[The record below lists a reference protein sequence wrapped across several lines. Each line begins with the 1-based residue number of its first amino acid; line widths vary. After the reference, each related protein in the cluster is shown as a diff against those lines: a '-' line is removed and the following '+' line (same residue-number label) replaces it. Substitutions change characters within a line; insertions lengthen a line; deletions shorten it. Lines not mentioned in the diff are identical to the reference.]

1 MFRKQF
7 CPICK
12 KHGRSE
18 AEYTSHNPR
27 EGNDETSRPLCPIL
41 LDLRCNR
48 CGGVGHIAAK
58 CPDKSCVFCNQPGHT
73 VYYCRNGSREE
84 IDEFLKQRNLDYE
97 ERKWRNN
104 NNNSRFEMRQERPNM
119 FGSQRPSFTNDER
132 VRRPYSDNRNMFDE
146 QRRPYSDNRNMFDEQ
161 RRSYSDNRPTYI
173 PNNTVFNNFTKFM
186 EEEET
191 AQEPIDDF
199 PKKEEIPSLG
209 KKEEFPSLGKK
220 EEFPSLG
227 KEKPASVPKMNFAGI
242 ASIMTEPAPK
252 PAPKPV
258 SCKKTEIHKSVSYD
272 ECADEDMDPDEYRD
286 RLFDSLVDEY
296 HNGSR
301 SASETWDM
309 AYKRITRTVDR
320 EVEAYEQKI
329 AYKNA
334 NNNDS
339 YHYNDND
346 DDDNW

>member
-1 MFRKQF
+1 
-7 CPICK
+7 
-12 KHGRSE
+12 
-18 AEYTSHNPR
+18 
-27 EGNDETSRPLCPIL
+27 
-41 LDLRCNR
+41 
-48 CGGVGHIAAK
+48 
-58 CPDKSCVFCNQPGHT
+58 VFCNQPGHT

-84 IDEFLKQRNLDYE
+84 IDEFLKQRNLNYE

-104 NNNSRFEMRQERPNM
+104 NNNSRFEMRQDRPNM
-119 FGSQRPSFTNDER
+119 FGSQKPSFTNDEQA
-132 VRRPYSDNRNMFDE
+132 RRPYSDNRNVFDE
-146 QRRPYSDNRNMFDEQ
+146 QRRPYV
-161 RRSYSDNRPTYI
+161 DNRPTYI

-191 AQEPIDDF
+191 TQEPIDNLPTKEEF
-199 PKKEEIPSLG
+199 PSLGKKEEFPSLGKKEEFPSLG

-252 PAPKPV
+252 PAPKPA

-272 ECADEDMDPDEYRD
+272 DYEDDDMDADEYRD
-286 RLFDSLVDEY
+286 RLFDKLVDEY

-329 AYKNA
+329 AAKNA
-334 NNNDS
+334 HNNDS
-339 YHYNDND
+339 YHYIQYYND
-346 DDDNW
+346 DDDDNNW

>member
-146 QRRPYSDNRNMFDEQ
+146 QRR
-161 RRSYSDNRPTYI
+161 SYSDNRPTYI

-209 KKEEFPSLGKK
+209 KKEEFPSLGK
-220 EEFPSLG
+220 
-227 KEKPASVPKMNFAGI
+227 EKPASVPKMNFAGI
-242 ASIMTEPAPK
+242 TSIMTEPAPK
-252 PAPKPV
+252 PASKPV
-258 SCKKTEIHKSVSYD
+258 SCKKTEINKSVSYV
-272 ECADEDMDPDEYRD
+272 DEDMDPDEYRD

-339 YHYNDND
+339 YHYNYNDND

>member
-119 FGSQRPSFTNDER
+119 FGSQRPPFTNDEQSH
-132 VRRPYSDNRNMFDE
+132 RPYSDNRNVFDE
-146 QRRPYSDNRNMFDEQ
+146 QRK
-161 RRSYSDNRPTYI
+161 SYSFNI

-186 EEEET
+186 EDEET
-191 AQEPIDDF
+191 AQEPID
-199 PKKEEIPSLG
+199 PLP

-242 ASIMTEPAPK
+242 ASIITEPAPK
-252 PAPKPV
+252 PAPKTV
-258 SCKKTEIHKSVSYD
+258 SCKKTEIHKSVSYV
-272 ECADEDMDPDEYRD
+272 DEDMDPDEYRD
-286 RLFDSLVDEY
+286 RLFDNLVDEY

-301 SASETWDM
+301 SSSETWDM

-334 NNNDS
+334 NNNDG
-339 YHYNDND
+339 YHYNYND
-346 DDDNW
+346 DDDDNNW

>member
-73 VYYCRNGSREE
+73 VYYCRNGSRKE

-119 FGSQRPSFTNDER
+119 FGSQRPLFTNDER
-132 VRRPYSDNRNMFDE
+132 AYRPYSDNRNMFDE
-146 QRRPYSDNRNMFDEQ
+146 QRRPYSDNRNNM
-161 RRSYSDNRPTYI
+161 STYI

-186 EEEET
+186 EDEET
-191 AQEPIDDF
+191 AQEPSDDF
-199 PKKEEIPSLG
+199 P

-242 ASIMTEPAPK
+242 TSIMTEPAPK

-258 SCKKTEIHKSVSYD
+258 SCKKTEIHKSVSYV
-272 ECADEDMDPDEYRD
+272 DEDMDPDEYRD

-339 YHYNDND
+339 YHYNYNDND

>member
-27 EGNDETSRPLCPIL
+27 EGNDDTSRPLCPIL

-48 CGGVGHIAAK
+48 CGGFGHIAAK

-104 NNNSRFEMRQERPNM
+104 SNNSCFEMRQERPNM

-132 VRRPYSDNRNMFDE
+132 ARRPYSDNKNVLDE
-146 QRRPYSDNRNMFDEQ
+146 QR
-161 RRSYSDNRPTYI
+161 RPTYI

-191 AQEPIDDF
+191 AQEPSDD
-199 PKKEEIPSLG
+199 IP

-242 ASIMTEPAPK
+242 TSIMTEPLPKLAPK
-252 PAPKPV
+252 PP
-258 SCKKTEIHKSVSYD
+258 SISYKKTETTKNVSYD
-272 ECADEDMDPDEYRD
+272 YDNDDLTADEYRE
-286 RLFDSLVDEY
+286 RLFDKLVDEY

-301 SASETWDM
+301 SDYETWDM

-329 AYKNA
+329 EAKNA
-334 NNNDS
+334 NNNNS
-339 YHYNDND
+339 YHYNYND
-346 DDDNW
+346 DDDNNW

>member
-12 KHGRSE
+12 KHGMSE

-84 IDEFLKQRNLDYE
+84 IDEFLNKRNLDYE

-104 NNNSRFEMRQERPNM
+104 NNNSRFEMRQEKPNM
-119 FGSQRPSFTNDER
+119 FGSQRPSFTNDEKS
-132 VRRPYSDNRNMFDE
+132 RRPYSDNRNVFDV
-146 QRRPYSDNRNMFDEQ
+146 QRKS
-161 RRSYSDNRPTYI
+161 TYI

-191 AQEPIDDF
+191 VQEPSDDF

-209 KKEEFPSLGKK
+209 KKEEFPLLGKK

-242 ASIMTEPAPK
+242 ASIITEPLPK

-258 SCKKTEIHKSVSYD
+258 SCKKTKIHKSVSYD
-272 ECADEDMDPDEYRD
+272 EYTDEDMDPDEYRD
-286 RLFDSLVDEY
+286 RLFDKLVDEY
-296 HNGSR
+296 HNG

-334 NNNDS
+334 INNDS
-339 YHYNDND
+339 YHYNYNDND

>member
-1 MFRKQF
+1 MLRKQF

-58 CPDKSCVFCNQPGHT
+58 CPDKRCVFCNEPGHT

-104 NNNSRFEMRQERPNM
+104 NNNNSRFEMRQERPNI

-132 VRRPYSDNRNMFDE
+132 SRRPYSDNINVFDD
-146 QRRPYSDNRNMFDEQ
+146 QH
-161 RRSYSDNRPTYI
+161 RPTYI

-186 EEEET
+186 EDEET
-191 AQEPIDDF
+191 AQEPFDDF

-227 KEKPASVPKMNFAGI
+227 KKEEFPSLGKKEEFPSLGKAKSVSVPKMNFAGI
-242 ASIMTEPAPK
+242 TSIMTEPAPK
-252 PAPKPV
+252 PAPKPA
-258 SCKKTEIHKSVSYD
+258 SCNKTDINKNVSYD
-272 ECADEDMDPDEYRD
+272 DYVDDDMDPDEYRD
-286 RLFDSLVDEY
+286 RLFDKLVDEY

-301 SASETWDM
+301 SDSEPWDM

-320 EVEAYEQKI
+320 EVEAYEQKF
-329 AYKNA
+329 ATKNA
-334 NNNDS
+334 KNNNN
-339 YHYNDND
+339 YHYSYND
-346 DDDNW
+346 DDDNNW